1 MKCALPLLAILIAL
15 TFTKGEQKWY
25 NYKTT
30 WRFNESV
37 PQFFDQP
44 RTESEAKAQ
53 GWDRISNDCSSNA
66 KFPGRR
72 YASPEVGG
80 PGIVLIYDVK
90 GFIAG
95 THSVVPKSKTYNDEY
110 YPWTQSKWYRPD
122 KINGKDVFLTTV
134 YFVDPEKICKNGR
147 TQAEF
152 NVHGTGDRLLFQN
165 GPKSSDHVVAP
176 LTQQEA
182 DSNVSLFCCVF
193 TKVNHDDISSLNG
206 SSTTAGIAWVSTT
219 SLPPLTTIKA

>member
-1 MKCALPLLAILIAL
+1 MKFALAFLVVLISL

-30 WRFNESV
+30 WRFNESH

-44 RTESEAKAQ
+44 RKESEAKDQ
-53 GWDRISNDCSSNA
+53 GWTQISNDCSNNA

-72 YASPEVGG
+72 YASTEDGG
-80 PGIVLIYDVK
+80 PGIVLIYDVN

-95 THSVVPKSKTYNDEY
+95 THSVVPKSKTYDNEY
-110 YPWTQSKWYRPD
+110 YPWTTSKWYRPD
-122 KINGKDVFLTTV
+122 QIKGKDVFLTTV
-134 YFVDPEKICKNGR
+134 YFVDPEKISKNGR

-182 DSNVSLFCCVF
+182 DSNVSLFCCVI
-193 TKVNHDDISSLNG
+193 TKVNYNDISSLNG